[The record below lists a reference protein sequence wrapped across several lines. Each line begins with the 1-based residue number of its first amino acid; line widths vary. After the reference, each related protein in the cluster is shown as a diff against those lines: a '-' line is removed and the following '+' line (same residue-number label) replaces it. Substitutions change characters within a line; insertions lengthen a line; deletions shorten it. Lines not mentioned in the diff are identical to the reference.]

1 MSKLATLLG
10 ALVMMVGVP
19 ALTLFALGQ
28 AQASSTV
35 YLGGI
40 VLALGVMFGLMV
52 ALQRYT
58 ADPFVLEVS
67 VLIGFAAGL
76 GFVAYL
82 ALSG

>member
-1 MSKLATLLG
+1 MSRLATLLG

-19 ALTLFALGQ
+19 ALTLYVLGQ
-28 AQASSTV
+28 SQASTTV

-40 VLALGVMFGLMV
+40 VLALGAMIALMV
-52 ALQRYT
+52 VLQRYT
-58 ADPFVLEVS
+58 PDPFVLEVS

-82 ALSG
+82 ALV